1 VREANGRGSR
11 RSGARGQAIKRKS
24 ERAGRRRIYAWAA
37 KERRKENRRESYR
50 RRRRR
55 RFRFGR
61 WTAGAARAFGGGCGV
76 GGGGDVTH
84 RWVGS
89 TGLRHTPLALR
100 KAHRTV

>member
-1 VREANGRGSR
+1 V
-11 RSGARGQAIKRKS
+11 
-24 ERAGRRRIYAWAA
+24 WAA

-50 RRRRR
+50 RR
-55 RFRFGR
+55 FRI
-61 WTAGAARAFGGGCGV
+61 AGAGRRGGPRVLGGGCGV